1 MRTLPPPEDVPDV
14 GALELTAPPVR
25 LYRGIKN
32 LRDLWQECEFGLG
45 GHKAARDFTRED
57 RGKVKFVYSRRK
69 VFWDVVSKL
78 INAGNTSDSAIDL
91 IYNIYG
97 RAQGVTYILRKLATD
112 RRSGGHP
119 RLQY

>member
-1 MRTLPPPEDVPDV
+1 VDVPY
-14 GALELTAPPVR
+14 GGSEPTAPVRAVR

-32 LRDLWQECEFGLG
+32 LHDLWKEYEFGLG
-45 GHKAARDFTRED
+45 CHKAARDFTRED
-57 RGKVKFVYSRRK
+57 RGKINFVYSRKK

-91 IYNIYG
+91 IYDIYG

-112 RRSGGHP
+112 RMSSGHP
-119 RLQY
+119 RLQF